1 MLTLKKTLGTT
12 MSVLFVS
19 SSLIGAAQAGA
30 LFGDD
35 ANGDLP
41 LKPGAQVEQNAEAK
55 ADAGVSERQDMVGD
69 ADGDVPLTLEQQAET
84 NAEVKMDA
92 AEDATQSP
100 TYVGDADGDQPT
112 NQPIIDTDES

>member
-1 MLTLKKTLGTT
+1 MPIMKKTLGTA

-19 SSLIGAAQAGA
+19 STLVGAAQAEY

-35 ANGDLP
+35 ADGDLP

-55 ADAGVSERQDMVGD
+55 ADAGVTGKREMVGD
-69 ADGDVPLTLEQQAET
+69 ADGDEPLTLEQQAQT

-92 AEDATQSP
+92 ASDAMQSP

-112 NQPIIDTDES
+112 NQPIIDPNDS

>member
-1 MLTLKKTLGTT
+1 

-19 SSLIGAAQAGA
+19 SSLIGAAHAEA
-30 LFGDD
+30 LFGND
-35 ANGDLP
+35 ADGDLP

-55 ADAGVSERQDMVGD
+55 MDAGVTAKKDMVGD

-92 AEDATQSP
+92 AKDATQGS
-100 TYVGDADGDQPT
+100 TLAGDADGDQPT